1 VRKFDFLSQRYVG
14 YTISAVLFV
23 LTIVLYFTPAYTLKY
38 GVDFK
43 GGTELH
49 FKFNKPVSDDKIR
62 QILKDECGMGS
73 SVVQSTYT
81 GDAENVES
89 ILLKGESREKII
101 KTEFLANESYKD
113 KISGKEVK
121 SIKEMREKFDAG
133 LAKIDKDLK
142 IEDTLRETSVGPA
155 VGSEL
160 RTQAVLAVMMAL
172 MGILLYVTYSFE
184 FKFAVPAII
193 ALFHDVIIV
202 LGVVMLVGIEFDMA
216 QLAVLLT
223 VVGYSINDTI
233 IICDRI
239 RENYKIMRKVS
250 YYDMVNESLAQV
262 FSRTI
267 ITVVT
272 TLLPLISIF
281 FFGGEVLGGFAVTM
295 MAGMI
300 VGCYSSLFVVAPII
314 VIWKTYEEKAVA

>member
-1 VRKFDFLSQRYVG
+1 VKKFDFLSQRYVG
-14 YTISAVLFV
+14 YTISAALFV
-23 LTIVLYFTPAYTLKY
+23 LTIVLYFTPAFSLKY

-49 FKFNKPVSDDKIR
+49 FKFNKPVADDKIR
-62 QILKDECGMGS
+62 QILKDDCGLSG
-73 SVVQSTYT
+73 VVQSTYT
-81 GDAENVES
+81 GDMPGGETV
-89 ILLKGESREKII
+89 LLRGESREKII
-101 KTEFLANESYKD
+101 KTDFLANEAYKD
-113 KISGKEVK
+113 KTTGLEVK
-121 SIKEMREKFDAG
+121 SLKDMREKFEAG
-133 LAKIDKDLK
+133 LAKLDKDLK

-160 RTQAVLAVMMAL
+160 RTQAIFAVMVAL
-172 MGILLYVTYSFE
+172 IGILLYITYTFE
-184 FKFAVPAII
+184 FKFAIPAIL

-202 LGVVMLVGIEFDMA
+202 LGVIMLARIEFDMS

-239 RENYKIMRKVS
+239 RENFKIMRKTS

-262 FSRTI
+262 FSRTV
-267 ITVVT
+267 ITVLT

-281 FFGGEVLGGFAVTM
+281 FFGGEVLSGFALTM
-295 MAGMI
+295 MCGMI
-300 VGCYSSLFVVAPII
+300 VGCYSSIFVVSPII

>member
-1 VRKFDFLSQRYVG
+1 VRNFDFLAQRYVG
-14 YTISAVLFV
+14 YTVSSILFI

-49 FKFNKPVSDDKIR
+49 FKFNKPVSDDAIR
-62 QILKDECGMGS
+62 QVLKDDCALGS

-81 GDAENVES
+81 GNVES
-89 ILLKGESREKII
+89 ANTAVLKGESREKII

-113 KISGKEVK
+113 KISGEEVK
-121 SIKEMREKFDAG
+121 SLKEMHEKFNAG

-142 IEDTLRETSVGPA
+142 IEETLRETSVGPA

-160 RTQAVLAVMMAL
+160 RTQAIFAIVVAL
-172 MGILLYVTYSFE
+172 VGILFYVTYSFE
-184 FKFAVPAII
+184 FKFAVPAVL
-193 ALFHDVIIV
+193 ALFHDVIVV
-202 LGVVMLVGIEFDMA
+202 LGIVMLFKIEFDMA
-216 QLAVLLT
+216 QLAVMLT

-239 RENYKIMRKVS
+239 RENYKIMRKTS
-250 YYDMVNESLAQV
+250 YYDMVNQSIGQV

-267 ITVVT
+267 ITVLT

-281 FFGGEVLGGFAVTM
+281 FFGGEVLSGFAITM
-295 MAGMI
+295 IAGI
-300 VGCYSSLFVVAPII
+300 IFGCYSSLFLVAPMI
-314 VIWKTYEEKAVA
+314 VLWKTYEERAVA

>member
-1 VRKFDFLSQRYVG
+1 MKKFDFLSQRYVG
-14 YTISAVLFV
+14 YTISAALFV
-23 LTIVLYFTPAYTLKY
+23 LTIVLYFTPAFSLKY

-49 FKFNKPVSDDKIR
+49 FKFNKPVADDKIR
-62 QILKDECGMGS
+62 QILKDDCGLSG
-73 SVVQSTYT
+73 VVQSTYT
-81 GDAENVES
+81 GDMPGGETV
-89 ILLKGESREKII
+89 LLRGESREKII
-101 KTEFLANESYKD
+101 KTDFLANEAYKD
-113 KISGKEVK
+113 KTTGLEVK
-121 SIKEMREKFDAG
+121 SLKDMREKFEAG
-133 LAKIDKDLK
+133 LAKLDKDLK

-160 RTQAVLAVMMAL
+160 RTQAIFAVMVAL
-172 MGILLYVTYSFE
+172 IGILLYITYTFE
-184 FKFAVPAII
+184 FKFAIPAIL

-202 LGVVMLVGIEFDMA
+202 LGVIMLARIEFDMS

-239 RENYKIMRKVS
+239 RENFKIMRKTS

-262 FSRTI
+262 FSRTV
-267 ITVVT
+267 ITVLT

-281 FFGGEVLGGFAVTM
+281 FFGGEVLSGFALTM
-295 MAGMI
+295 MCGMI
-300 VGCYSSLFVVAPII
+300 VGCYSSIFVVSPII